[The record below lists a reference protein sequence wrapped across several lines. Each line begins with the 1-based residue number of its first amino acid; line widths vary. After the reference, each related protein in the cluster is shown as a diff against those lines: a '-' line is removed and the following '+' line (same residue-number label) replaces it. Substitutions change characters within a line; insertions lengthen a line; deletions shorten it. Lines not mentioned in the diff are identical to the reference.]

1 MTLSLLERDNV
12 ATFGSY
18 PIADLANLRAELK
31 GLTSECP
38 TLRDAG
44 QICVDRLHQEFAESL
59 ALIRLFA
66 TVPFAFLPEREQAF
80 ARRLATERK
89 VQSQITE
96 DTIVLTL
103 LASRGSMPEWND
115 PRRSRHH
122 LAIPVL
128 SASFIQTIPL
138 VSRVL
143 AETGIVPWLEKQS
156 TLIMLKTVGE
166 MAQLIYVEAARTSRT
181 SDGFHVIPSQDF
193 VQAHDIRT
201 VLALGGSYLN
211 GTAMALLLFTTE
223 HFTEGQAAKFTPLVN
238 TIKTMTMKAVMDCKI
253 L

>member
-1 MTLSLLERDNV
+1 V

-18 PIADLANLRAELK
+18 LLADIGNLRAELK
-31 GLTSECP
+31 DLTSECP
-38 TLRDAG
+38 TLRDAAK
-44 QICVDRLHQEFAESL
+44 ICVDRLHQEFAESS
-59 ALIRLFA
+59 ALVRLFA

-80 ARRLATERK
+80 ARRVATERK
-89 VQSQITE
+89 VLSQLTE
-96 DTIVLTL
+96 DAIVLTL

-115 PRRSRHH
+115 PGSSRHH
-122 LAIPVL
+122 LAIPIL

-143 AETGIVPWLEKQS
+143 AETGIDVPWLEKQN
-156 TLIMLKTVGE
+156 TLIMLKTVGQ
-166 MAQLIYVEAARTSRT
+166 MAQLIYVEDARTART
-181 SDGFHVIPSQDF
+181 SDGYHLIPSQDF

-211 GTAMALLLFTTE
+211 GTALALLLFTTE
-223 HFTEGQAAKFTPLVN
+223 HFTEAQAAKFTPLVN
-238 TIKTMTMKAVMDCKI
+238 TIKSATMKAVMNSKI

>member
-1 MTLSLLERDNV
+1 M

-18 PIADLANLRAELK
+18 PLADLVNLRAELK
-31 GLTSECP
+31 DLTSECP

-80 ARRLATERK
+80 ARRLATERR
-89 VQSQITE
+89 VQSQLTE

-115 PRRSRHH
+115 PGRSRHH
-122 LAIPVL
+122 LAVPIL

-143 AETGIVPWLEKQS
+143 AETGIGVPWLEKQS
-156 TLIMLKTVGE
+156 TLIMLKTVGQ
-166 MAQLIYVEAARTSRT
+166 MAQLIYVEDARTART

-211 GTAMALLLFTTE
+211 GTAMALLLFTSE
-223 HFTEGQAAKFTPLVN
+223 DFTEAQAAKFAPLVN
-238 TIKTMTMKAVMDCKI
+238 TIKSTTMKVVMNCRI

>member
-1 MTLSLLERDNV
+1 M

-18 PIADLANLRAELK
+18 SLADLGNLRAELK
-31 GLTSECP
+31 RLTSESP

-44 QICVDRLHQEFAESL
+44 QICVDKLHQEFAESL
-59 ALIRLFA
+59 ALVRLFA

-89 VQSQITE
+89 VLSQLTE
-96 DTIVLTL
+96 DTIVVTL

-115 PRRSRHH
+115 PGSSRHH

-143 AETGIVPWLEKQS
+143 AETGMGVAWLKKQN
-156 TLIMLKTVGE
+156 TLIMLKTVGD
-166 MAQLIYVEAARTSRT
+166 MAHLIYVEDARTALT
-181 SDGFHVIPSQDF
+181 SDGFKVIPSQDF

-211 GTAMALLLFTTE
+211 GTALAILLFTTE

-238 TIKTMTMKAVMDCKI
+238 TIKSTTMKVVMNSKI